1 MSERNDNYLN
11 SCHFYNFAYLF
22 GKQLLFASL
31 VCCMP
36 HLAGPLHSRCRFKD
50 RFVCCP
56 KYVLSLYNNL
66 RLFFFWHQL
75 SANGV
80 GKFCFCCHFTVIL
93 RVCVY
98 VCVCRQHNSENFF
111 MAEMDLVQETAFQNF
126 FFKVGNLLKYHS
138 WLIKHIYEI
147 MHLIF
152 PGIQYTI

>member
-80 GKFCFCCHFTVIL
+80 GKF
-93 RVCVY
+93 
-98 VCVCRQHNSENFF
+98 
-111 MAEMDLVQETAFQNF
+111 
-126 FFKVGNLLKYHS
+126 
-138 WLIKHIYEI
+138 
-147 MHLIF
+147 
-152 PGIQYTI
+152 